1 MRFGILGPVE
11 IHTDDGTPLDPGGPR
26 PRALL
31 TLLLLD
37 AGRPVSV
44 RRLLDGLYGAEP
56 PAGAVA
62 ALQSQISRL
71 RRRLAPHTGIDAV
84 PAGYTLAVDPDAV
97 DAHRFARLAAEGRTA
112 LAAGDHPRAA
122 ALLRDALALWRGPAL
137 PDLPDAH
144 ADRARLEE
152 LRRAAVPDRIEAELG
167 SGRGPELVAELRALL
182 RRHPL
187 DERLYGQ
194 LMRALHAAGRP
205 AEALAVYEEARRTLA
220 GELGAD
226 PSPELSALHLHLL
239 RDGAGAPARPRLPA
253 QLTRFVGREAEL
265 SRIDRA
271 LADSR
276 LVTLTGP
283 GGVGKT
289 RLALEAA
296 RTRAGTPPDVCLV
309 ELAPLADGA
318 RIPYAVLAA
327 LGVRDG
333 FRSPATDALDRL
345 LAVLADREVL
355 VVLDNCEHLVD
366 AAARTVALLLGACP
380 GVRVL
385 ATSRESLGITGELLV
400 PVPPLPEEPAVRLLR
415 DRARAVRPDFD
426 DHARVPEICRA
437 LDGLPLAIELAAA
450 RLRTLSVEE
459 LADRLH
465 DRFRVLARGDRA
477 KAPRHRTLRAVV
489 EWSWELLDAEER
501 DLASRLTVFAGG
513 ATLDAVAAVCGVP
526 YPEDPLASLVEK
538 SFLEVSDGRY
548 RMLETIRTFAAESLT
563 DRAHPLPPETAS
575 PTDSPNPI
583 PPAAT
588 SPTDSPNPIPTQAT
602 SPTDSLNPTSPQ
614 AASPTDHDHPA
625 LARATSPTHPENPV
639 RPLVEQPTSPQGPPP
654 SPVEGLTAHTGQPA
668 TPRRPAAPPAQS
680 PTTPEALRA
689 AHAAYFLRLAEE
701 AEPLLRGGDQLRP
714 LERLAAEQ
722 ENLDAALRYLTRT
735 APGDALRLTA
745 ALTWF
750 RRLRGLHGDRVPA
763 ARALLAAVGAQPPPG
778 LAEEYALCVMN
789 AVSGRGDDP
798 EDAGL
803 IARAA
808 GLMASLD
815 RPLRLPFTVILWSL
829 TGGPRLSADDRVRV
843 QLGREPW
850 GLALLEL
857 GLAYQELLAGRAT
870 AAETGFTRAWQ
881 GFRGTGD
888 RWGMANCLD
897 PLGAFAYGR
906 GEYARA
912 LALLDEGLVHV
923 RELDAPEETADLL
936 RTRAVVLLAQG
947 ASREAAAHFTHSGE
961 LARTAGATDKVAAAL
976 RGLGDVAR
984 LTEAT
989 ARARVHYENAL
1000 EACAATWFSVGET
1013 ARILI
1018 GLARLS
1024 LAEGDPDAARDWL
1037 AQARAQA
1044 LGPPDPLL
1052 LADVADALADLA
1064 PAPER
1069 AAELLGAAA
1078 GLRGAPL
1085 SGSPDVARTT
1095 RHTRACLSAQD
1106 YATAYERG
1114 RSLRSAAV
1122 GER

>member
-11 IHTDDGTPLDPGGPR
+11 IRTDDGAPLDPGGPR

-37 AGRPVSV
+37 AGRAVSV
-44 RRLLDGLYGAEP
+44 ERLLDGLYGAEP
-56 PAGAVA
+56 PAGALG

-71 RRRLAPHTGIDAV
+71 RRRLAPHAGVDAG
-84 PAGYTLAVDPDAV
+84 PAGYALAVAPDTV
-97 DAHRFARLAAEGRTA
+97 DVHRFACLAAEGRTA
-112 LAAGDHPRAA
+112 LTAGDHQRAA

-152 LRRAAVPDRIEAELG
+152 LRLAVVQDRTDAELG
-167 SGRGPELVAELRALL
+167 LGGGPELVPELRALL
-182 RRHPL
+182 RERPL

-194 LMRALHAAGRP
+194 LMRALHAAGRS
-205 AEALAVYEEARRTLA
+205 AEALAVFEEARRSLA
-220 GELGAD
+220 DELGAD
-226 PSPELSALHLHLL
+226 PSPALSALHLHLL
-239 RDGAGAPARPRLPA
+239 RDGSRTPARPRLPA
-253 QLTRFVGREAEL
+253 QLTRFVGREPEL
-265 SRIDRA
+265 ARIDRA
-271 LADSR
+271 LTDSR

-296 RTRAGTPPDVCLV
+296 RVRAGGNATRSATGADSRPADARDVCLV
-309 ELAPLADGA
+309 ELAPLTDGA

-345 LAVLADREVL
+345 LAALADREVL
-355 VVLDNCEHLVD
+355 LVLDNCEHLVES
-366 AAARTVALLLGACP
+366 AARTTALLLGACP

-385 ATSRESLGITGELLV
+385 ATGRESLGITGEVLV
-400 PVPPLPEEPAVRLLR
+400 PVPPLPEEPAVRLLL

-426 DHARVPEICRA
+426 GHARVAEICRA

-450 RLRTLSVEE
+450 RLRTLSVDE

-489 EWSWELLDAEER
+489 EWSWELLDAAER

-526 YPEDPLASLVEK
+526 YPEDALASLVEK

-548 RMLETIRTFAAESLT
+548 RMLETIRAFAAESLT
-563 DRAHPLPPETAS
+563 GPGQPDATPARPRQPGTP
-575 PTDSPNPI
+575 PTD
-583 PPAAT
+583 
-588 SPTDSPNPIPTQAT
+588 D
-602 SPTDSLNPTSPQ
+602 
-614 AASPTDHDHPA
+614 
-625 LARATSPTHPENPV
+625 R
-639 RPLVEQPTSPQGPPP
+639 QPGTTRTNSRQP
-654 SPVEGLTAHTGQPA
+654 STTPSTTPGD
-668 TPRRPAAPPAQS
+668 PRRPS
-680 PTTPEALRA
+680 TTPGEPSADARRLRA
-689 AHAAYFLRLAEE
+689 AHAAYFLRLAEH
-701 AEPLLRGGDQLRP
+701 AEPLLRGGGQLP
-714 LERLAAEQ
+714 WLGRLAAEQ
-722 ENLDAALRYLTRT
+722 GNLDAALRYLTEA
-735 APGDALRLTA
+735 APRDALRLTA

-750 RRLRGLHGDRVPA
+750 RRLRGLHGDRVPG
-763 ARALLAAVGAQPPPG
+763 ARALLAAVGEEPPPG

-798 EDAGL
+798 ADPAL

-808 GLMASLD
+808 TLMASLD
-815 RPLRLPFTVILWSL
+815 GPLRLPFTVILWSL
-829 TGGPRLSADDRVRV
+829 TGGPQLSVDERVRV
-843 QLGREPW
+843 QLDREPW
-850 GLALLEL
+850 GLALLDL
-857 GLAYQELLAGRAT
+857 GLAYQALFAGRA
-870 AAETGFTRAWQ
+870 ADAEAGFTRAWK

-897 PLGAFAYGR
+897 PLGTFAYGR
-906 GEYARA
+906 GAYGRA

-947 ASREAAAHFTHSGE
+947 APEEAVAHFTRSGD
-961 LARTAGATDKVAAAL
+961 LARTAGASDKVAGAL
-976 RGLGDVAR
+976 RGLGDAAR
-984 LTEAT
+984 RGGDT

-1018 GLARLS
+1018 GLGRTAA
-1024 LAEGDPDAARDWL
+1024 AEGNTESARDWL

-1044 LGPPDPLL
+1044 LESSDRLL
-1052 LADVADALADLA
+1052 LADVADALAAVA
-1064 PAPER
+1064 PRPER

-1085 SGSPDVARTT
+1085 PGDPEGARTT
-1095 RHTRACLSAQD
+1095 EHTRACLSPEV
-1106 YATAYERG
+1106 YAWAYERG
-1114 RSLRSAAV
+1114 RHLRSAAV
-1122 GER
+1122 SER

>member
-11 IHTDDGTPLDPGGPR
+11 IRTDDGAPLYPGGPR

-37 AGRPVSV
+37 AGRAVSV
-44 RRLLDGLYGAEP
+44 ERLLDGLYGAEP
-56 PAGAVA
+56 PAGALG

-71 RRRLAPHTGIDAV
+71 RRRLAPHAGVDAG
-84 PAGYTLAVDPDAV
+84 PAGYALAVAPDTV
-97 DAHRFARLAAEGRTA
+97 DVHRFARLAAEGRTA
-112 LAAGDHPRAA
+112 LTAGDHQRAA

-152 LRRAAVPDRIEAELG
+152 LRLAVVQDRTDAELG
-167 SGRGPELVAELRALL
+167 LGGGPELVPELRALL
-182 RRHPL
+182 RERPL

-194 LMRALHAAGRP
+194 LMRALHAAGRS
-205 AEALAVYEEARRTLA
+205 AEALAVFEEARRSLA
-220 GELGAD
+220 DELGAD
-226 PSPELSALHLHLL
+226 PSPALSALHLHLL
-239 RDGAGAPARPRLPA
+239 RDGSRTPARPRLPA
-253 QLTRFVGREAEL
+253 QLTRFVGREPEL
-265 SRIDRA
+265 ARIDRA
-271 LADSR
+271 LIDSR

-296 RTRAGTPPDVCLV
+296 RVRAGGNVTRSATGADSRPADARDVCLV
-309 ELAPLADGA
+309 ELAPLTDGA

-345 LAVLADREVL
+345 LAALADREVL
-355 VVLDNCEHLVD
+355 LVLDNCEHLVES
-366 AAARTVALLLGACP
+366 AARTTALLLGACP
-380 GVRVL
+380 QVRVL
-385 ATSRESLGITGELLV
+385 ATGRESLGITGEVLV
-400 PVPPLPEEPAVRLLR
+400 PVPPLPEEPAVRLLL

-426 DHARVPEICRA
+426 GHARVAEICRA

-450 RLRTLSVEE
+450 RLRTLSVDE

-489 EWSWELLDAEER
+489 EWSWELLDAAER

-526 YPEDPLASLVEK
+526 YPEDAVASLVEK

-548 RMLETIRTFAAESLT
+548 RMLETIRAFAAESLT
-563 DRAHPLPPETAS
+563 
-575 PTDSPNPI
+575 
-583 PPAAT
+583 
-588 SPTDSPNPIPTQAT
+588 
-602 SPTDSLNPTSPQ
+602 
-614 AASPTDHDHPA
+614 
-625 LARATSPTHPENPV
+625 
-639 RPLVEQPTSPQGPPP
+639 GP
-654 SPVEGLTAHTGQPA
+654 GQPDA
-668 TPRRPAAPPAQS
+668 TPARPRQPDATPADSRQPGTTRTNSRQPSTTPGGPRRPS
-680 PTTPEALRA
+680 TTPGEPSADARRLRA
-689 AHAAYFLRLAEE
+689 AHAAYFLRLAEH
-701 AEPLLRGGDQLRP
+701 AEPLLRGGGQLP
-714 LERLAAEQ
+714 WLGRLAAEQ
-722 ENLDAALRYLTRT
+722 GNLDAALRYLTEA
-735 APGDALRLTA
+735 APRDALRLTA

-750 RRLRGLHGDRVPA
+750 RRLRGLHGDRVPG
-763 ARALLAAVGAQPPPG
+763 ARALLAAVGEEPPPG
-778 LAEEYALCVMN
+778 LAEEYALCAMN

-798 EDAGL
+798 ADPGL

-808 GLMASLD
+808 TLMASLD
-815 RPLRLPFTVILWSL
+815 GPLRLPFTVILWSL
-829 TGGPRLSADDRVRV
+829 TSGPQLSVDERVRV
-843 QLGREPW
+843 QLDREPW
-850 GLALLEL
+850 GLALLDL
-857 GLAYQELLAGRAT
+857 GLAYQALFAGRA
-870 AAETGFTRAWQ
+870 ADAEAGFTRAWK

-897 PLGAFAYGR
+897 PLGTFAYGR
-906 GEYARA
+906 GAYGRA

-947 ASREAAAHFTHSGE
+947 APEEAVAHFTRSGD
-961 LARTAGATDKVAAAL
+961 LARTAGASDKVAGAL
-976 RGLGDVAR
+976 RGLGDAAR
-984 LTEAT
+984 RGGDT

-1018 GLARLS
+1018 GLGRTAA
-1024 LAEGDPDAARDWL
+1024 AEGNTESARDWL

-1044 LGPPDPLL
+1044 LESSDRLL
-1052 LADVADALADLA
+1052 LADVADALAAVA
-1064 PAPER
+1064 PRPER

-1085 SGSPDVARTT
+1085 PGDPEVARTT
-1095 RHTRACLSAQD
+1095 EHTRACLSPEV
-1106 YATAYERG
+1106 YARAYERG
-1114 RSLRSAAV
+1114 RHLRSAAV
-1122 GER
+1122 SDR